1 MTKRLLIAVA
11 LLSAGV
17 TGMSAQRQAPP
28 QAPDN
33 YDEMFARFLAEARS
47 LGTKSP
53 ADPSAWINGLMLDP
67 RAHQLNDLVTVKVI
81 ESIAASGSA
90 DAQLGKTSTASH
102 AWSSLFGLEKKLPA
116 SIDPTNLV
124 TGKSDTQFK
133 GTGTTTRTGDLTTT
147 MTARVSEV
155 LPSGDLVIE
164 AVREIEING
173 DRQIV
178 VLTGVARRADIGPN
192 NIISSTS
199 LGDLRIRYF
208 GRGLMKDSLSP
219 GWLVKVLN
227 KIF

>member
-1 MTKRLLIAVA
+1 MTKRLLIALA
-11 LLSAGV
+11 LASAAV
-17 TGMSAQRQAPP
+17 TGTSAQRPAAAQT
-28 QAPDN
+28 PDN
-33 YDEMFARFLAEARS
+33 YDEMFARFLAEARNLTS
-47 LGTKSP
+47 KP
-53 ADPSAWINGLMLDP
+53 ADSSAWMNGLMLDP
-67 RAHQLNDLVTVKVI
+67 RARQLNDLVTVKVI
-81 ESIAASGSA
+81 ESITASGSA
-90 DAQLGKTSTASH
+90 DAQLGKTSSATH
-102 AWSSLFGLEKKLPA
+102 AWPSIFGLEKKLPS

-124 TGKSDTQFK
+124 SGKSDTQFK
-133 GTGTTTRTGDLTTT
+133 GAGTTTRTGDLTTT

-192 NIISSTS
+192 NVISSTA

>member
-1 MTKRLLIAVA
+1 MTKRLLIALA
-11 LLSAGV
+11 LVSAGV
-17 TGMSAQRQAPP
+17 TGASAQRPVAP

-47 LGTKSP
+47 QGTKQA

-67 RAHQLNDLVTVKVI
+67 RARQLNDLVTVKVI
-81 ESIAASGSA
+81 ESITASGSA
-90 DAQLGKTSTASH
+90 DASLGKTSTASH
-102 AWSSLFGLEKKLPA
+102 SLPSFFGLEKKLPS

-124 TGKSDTQFK
+124 SGKSDTQFK
-133 GTGTTTRTGDLTTT
+133 GAGTTTRTGDLTTT

-192 NIISSTS
+192 NVISSTA

-219 GWLVKVLN
+219 GWLVRVLN
-227 KIF
+227 KVF